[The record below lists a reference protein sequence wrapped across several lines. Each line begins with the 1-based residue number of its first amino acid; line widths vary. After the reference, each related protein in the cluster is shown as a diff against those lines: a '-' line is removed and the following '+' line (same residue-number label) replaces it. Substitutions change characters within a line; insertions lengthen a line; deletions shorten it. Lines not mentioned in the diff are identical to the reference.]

1 MSYDALFDRRA
12 FMAVTGAAAVTATLP
27 ASAAP
32 SVTAQTAALLIAVEE
47 AGDVSALA
55 DAVGA
60 PVATLAR
67 ADDPVRFWR
76 REVAPLLE
84 SGGALAGVTLWSDYL
99 VFRGLAAEAGL
110 KLKSEAR
117 AEGAVQLIAWRFA

>member
-12 FMAVTGAAAVTATLP
+12 FMVVTGAAAVAAALP

-32 SVTAQTAALLIAVEE
+32 SVASQPAALLVAVEE

-55 DAVGA
+55 AAVQA
-60 PVATLAR
+60 PVATLER
-67 ADDPVRFWR
+67 ADDPIRFWR
-76 REVAPLLE
+76 REVASRLE
-84 SGGALAGVTLWSDYL
+84 AGGALVGVTLWSDYV

>member
-12 FMAVTGAAAVTATLP
+12 FLVVTGSAAVAVALP

-32 SVTAQTAALLIAVEE
+32 SLASQSAALLIAAEE
-47 AGDVSALA
+47 AGDMCALA
-55 DAVGA
+55 AA
-60 PVATLAR
+60 ASTPVATMAR

-76 REVAPLLE
+76 REVAPRLV
-84 SGGALAGVTLWSDYL
+84 SGGAVAGVTLWSDYL

-110 KLKSEAR
+110 KLASEAR
-117 AEGAVQLIAWRFA
+117 AGGPVPLIAWRFA

>member
-12 FMAVTGAAAVTATLP
+12 FMVVTGAAAVAAALP

-32 SVTAQTAALLIAVEE
+32 SVAAQSAALLIAVEE
-47 AGDVSALA
+47 AGDISAIVA
-55 DAVGA
+55 AVGA
-60 PVATLAR
+60 PVVTLMR

-76 REVAPLLE
+76 REVAPRLE
-84 SGGALAGVTLWSDYL
+84 AGGALAGVTLWSDYL

-110 KLKSEAR
+110 KLKAEAR
-117 AEGAVQLIAWRFA
+117 AEGAVPLIAWRFG